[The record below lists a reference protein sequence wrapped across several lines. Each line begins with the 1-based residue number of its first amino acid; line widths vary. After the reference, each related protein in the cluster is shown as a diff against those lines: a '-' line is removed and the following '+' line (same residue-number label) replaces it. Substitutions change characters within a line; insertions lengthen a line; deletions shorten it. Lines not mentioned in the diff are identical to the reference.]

1 MRPSCAPHAPGRA
14 EGQIE
19 SETPADMPAGVSNE
33 GLTWSGVRT
42 SLLYG
47 RNYFMSTYLAL
58 IHPRSV
64 LYHASAIGTSSPSLY
79 VPIII

>member
-33 GLTWSGVRT
+33 GLTWSGVR
-42 SLLYG
+42 
-47 RNYFMSTYLAL
+47 
-58 IHPRSV
+58 
-64 LYHASAIGTSSPSLY
+64 HARYIYYMEETILCQHTLR
-79 VPIII
+79 